1 MAGSLF
7 LINKVKLQSSSCC
20 PSSTYRLRVESSS
33 FCQPHLRGIVINN
46 ELHLKKIVFSTQ
58 SICCRLN
65 PVSAI
70 SSEDAYPTNKELA
83 QMRRKN
89 FKEWDSLTT
98 KFAGTANVPFLLLQ
112 LPQIIL
118 NTQNLLA
125 GSKSALL
132 AIPWLGMFTGLLG
145 NISLL
150 SYFIT
155 KGETEAVVVQMLGVI
170 SMYVVILQLA
180 MAEAMPLPHFIATS
194 IVIASGLVL
203 NFLKYFHLL
212 NDQIWRFWEE
222 FITIAGISA
231 LPQVMWSTFVPY
243 IPHTVVPGLIS
254 FLTAVVAVLMAR
266 MGKLPKKGI
275 KILGLVSGWTAT
287 LLFMWMPVAQMWT
300 NLLNPENIKGLSAV
314 SMLLAVIGN
323 GLLIPRALFI
333 RDLMWFSG
341 SSWACI
347 FYGWGNLLCLY
358 CFNSI
363 SREFFLASTLGF
375 LAWLGMTFW
384 RDAQVHG
391 HSSSF
396 TSIKEM
402 IFGH

>member
-1 MAGSLF
+1 
-7 LINKVKLQSSSCC
+7 
-20 PSSTYRLRVESSS
+20 
-33 FCQPHLRGIVINN
+33 
-46 ELHLKKIVFSTQ
+46 
-58 SICCRLN
+58 
-65 PVSAI
+65 
-70 SSEDAYPTNKELA
+70 
-83 QMRRKN
+83 MRRKN